1 MWNRRKE
8 KKEEQGSVWS
18 RIKIKETPRN
28 ARNEKNAETNFLDTE
43 CMCNGK
49 ELMENRK
56 NKKDNSPP
64 PSDIIFFSFSPSFVL
79 ASFPFLLPPPLFHRE
94 FPLLTGERETKS
106 AGRVQVTQSL
116 LFRACNFEGCARVS
130 CRLKGLRGRYLGAET
145 IYRGSV

>member
-1 MWNRRKE
+1 MKR
-8 KKEEQGSVWS
+8 
-18 RIKIKETPRN
+18 TPRLTFST
-28 ARNEKNAETNFLDTE
+28 RSV
-43 CMCNGK
+43 CNGK
-49 ELMENRK
+49 ELMENRT
-56 NKKDNSPP
+56 NKKDNSSPP
-64 PSDIIFFSFSPSFVL
+64 LDTIFFSFALLDHPLLFSL
-79 ASFPFLLPPPLFHRE
+79 LFPFFSPPPPFHRE